1 MQEARLAGR
10 LQQELKMLQDPSPGV
25 CVWPSDELNLSQ
37 LEAQILGPEGTV
49 YANGIFK
56 LQVRVPDRY
65 PFEPPNVKFVTP
77 IYHPNIDTGGRIC
90 HDILNMPPKGQW
102 KPSLNIGAVLGSI
115 RVLMAEP
122 NHDDGLMGD
131 ITAEYKHNRAVF
143 NAKARQWTEQYA
155 IQKTSAGPSTL
166 PGTSGEA
173 PAQAAVQEAACV
185 KDQCNQDTTR
195 PHLEECKRMG
205 DQEEIVEKLYASTS
219 CEVLPTN
226 VAGKP
231 RQGLISKLSLGKGA
245 NTLTEREDLTP
256 EMAKDCAVKD
266 PASLFV
272 KKTNAAIQKS
282 FCSTNQTTSD
292 SGGKR
297 NSIQTKMVETTIIA
311 SNKENILAVTKPKGE
326 ESDLKAVK
334 KTAGRDLASHNIE
347 KKHIPQAEK
356 SLSQGSQRTSV
367 TDGRLK
373 TAHPRPKSLKLSRG
387 QGSRLQVPSLQNGQE
402 AVCCT
407 HSKEESMHKEEPV
420 ANQDVVILLDS
431 ESDEEYSVQFKL
443 QSSIKRKAVPKI

>member
-131 ITAEYKHNRAVF
+131 I
-143 NAKARQWTEQYA
+143 
-155 IQKTSAGPSTL
+155 
-166 PGTSGEA
+166 
-173 PAQAAVQEAACV
+173 
-185 KDQCNQDTTR
+185 CNQDTTR

-297 NSIQTKMVETTIIA
+297 NSIQTKVVEATIIA
-311 SNKENILAVTKPKGE
+311 ANKENILAVTKPKGE
-326 ESDLKAVK
+326 ESDLEAVK

-402 AVCCT
+402 AVCCA

>member
-37 LEAQILGPEGTV
+37 LEAQILGPDGTV

-56 LQVRVPDRY
+56 LQVRIPDRY

-77 IYHPNIDTGGRIC
+77 IYHPNIDSGGRIC

-131 ITAEYKHNRAVF
+131 I
-143 NAKARQWTEQYA
+143 
-155 IQKTSAGPSTL
+155 
-166 PGTSGEA
+166 
-173 PAQAAVQEAACV
+173 
-185 KDQCNQDTTR
+185 CNQDTTR
-195 PHLEECKRMG
+195 PHLEECKSMG
-205 DQEEIVEKLYASTS
+205 DREEIVEKLYASTS
-219 CEVLPTN
+219 CQVLPTN

-231 RQGLISKLSLGKGA
+231 RQGLMSKLSLGKGA

-272 KKTNAAIQKS
+272 KKTNAAIQTS

-297 NSIQTKMVETTIIA
+297 NSIQTKVVETTIIA
-311 SNKENILAVTKPKGE
+311 ANKENILAVTKPKGE
-326 ESDLKAVK
+326 ESDLEAVK

-387 QGSRLQVPSLQNGQE
+387 QVSRLQVPSLQNGQE
-402 AVCCT
+402 AACCA
-407 HSKEESMHKEEPV
+407 HSKEESMHKEEPM

-431 ESDEEYSVQFKL
+431 ESDEEYSGQFKL
-443 QSSIKRKAVPKI
+443 QSSIKRKVVPKI